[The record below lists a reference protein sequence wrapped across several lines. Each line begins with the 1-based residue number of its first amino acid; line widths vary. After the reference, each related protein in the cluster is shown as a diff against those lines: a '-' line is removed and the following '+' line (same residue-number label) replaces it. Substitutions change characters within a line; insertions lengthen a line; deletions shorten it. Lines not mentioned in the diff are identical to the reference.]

1 MSAKPDL
8 LEYTLAEIKQLIK
21 DEGLPVFRAGQVY
34 SWLVKAV
41 GFEGMSNLPLPL
53 RQTLSEKFSAGTVR
67 IIETY
72 PSSRDETEK
81 YLFALED
88 GNVVEGVFMRH
99 SYGNTLCVSSQV
111 GCAMGCA
118 FCAST
123 MGGIVRNLTA
133 GEMLHMVLLI
143 NALHATQ
150 DRRGVTNVVIMG
162 SGEPLANY
170 ENTVKFIRL
179 VSAAEGINISPR
191 NISLS
196 TCGIVPNIY
205 KLMDENLPVTLAI
218 SLHAPSDDI
227 RSQIM
232 PINTHYPLK
241 ELIPACVEY
250 TRRTK
255 RRIIFEYALIDGLN
269 CEEEHAAALGRLLK
283 GMLCHVN
290 LIALNPVRESPLK
303 PASRTKTDLFLK
315 KLISLGLSATTRRS
329 MGSDIEGACGQL
341 RRSYLEEKGNYNA
354 P

>member
-8 LEYTLAEIKQLIK
+8 LELDPNGIRELMKA
-21 DEGLPVFRAGQVY
+21 EGLPAFRAAQVH
-34 SWLVKAV
+34 SWLMKAV
-41 GFEGMSNLPLPL
+41 GFDGMSNLPLPL
-53 RQTLSEKFSAGTVR
+53 RQSLSEKYSAGTVR
-67 IIETY
+67 ILETF
-72 PSSRDETEK
+72 PSSRDETK
-81 YLFALED
+81 KHLFALED
-88 GNVVEGVFMRH
+88 GNVVEGVFMSH
-99 SYGNTLCVSSQV
+99 AYGNTLCVSSQV

-118 FCAST
+118 FCASAISG
-123 MGGIVRNLTA
+123 MARNLTA
-133 GEMLHMVLLI
+133 GEMLHMALLV
-143 NALHATQ
+143 NAQNATQ
-150 DRRGVTNVVIMG
+150 DRRGVTNIVIMG

-179 VSAAEGINISPR
+179 VSAPEGINISPR

-196 TCGIVPNIY
+196 TCGIVPGIY
-205 KLMDENLPVTLAI
+205 RLMEEELPITLAI
-218 SLHAPSDDI
+218 SLHAPTDDI

-269 CEEEHAAALGRLLK
+269 CEQEHAVALGRLLK

-290 LIALNPVRESPLK
+290 LIALNPVKESPLQ

-315 KLISLGLSATTRRS
+315 KLLSLGLSATTRRS

-341 RRSYLEEKGNYNA
+341 RRSYLNEKGSSHA
-354 P
+354 R